1 MPTPKKWY
9 PPTIAQEWKRICED
23 EDKAILEA
31 YVRSGDP
38 AAIVYKQQLIAK
50 KEAEQDG
57 N

>member
-9 PPTIAQEWKRICED
+9 PPTIAQEWKRICEE

-31 YVRSGDP
+31 YVKAGDP
-38 AAIVYKQQLIAK
+38 AAIQYK
-50 KEAEQDG
+50 KEKQANDQP

>member
-9 PPTIAQEWKRICED
+9 PPTIAQEWKRICEE

-38 AAIVYKQQLIAK
+38 AAIVYKQQLLAK